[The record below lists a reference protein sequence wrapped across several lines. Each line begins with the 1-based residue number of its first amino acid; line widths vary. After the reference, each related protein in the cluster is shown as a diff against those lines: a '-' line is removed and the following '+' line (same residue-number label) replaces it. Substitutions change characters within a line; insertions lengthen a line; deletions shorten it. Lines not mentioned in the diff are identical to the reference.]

1 MHPGL
6 VFLFANYILSASV
19 ACRTSFDHHKSALL
33 ISLHIFSSLRYP
45 LFVIWI
51 PLAPREQCSISR
63 AQQHRL
69 DGVGGTLRVT
79 ISRPNLGRVWKGAH
93 GVHGK
98 LAQHPGAN
106 MYSRVGWGS
115 SERPWMEERI
125 EAETSV
131 SLKITTPLWCI
142 CDGDWL

>member
-1 MHPGL
+1 M
-6 VFLFANYILSASV
+6 
-19 ACRTSFDHHKSALL
+19 
-33 ISLHIFSSLRYP
+33 
-45 LFVIWI
+45 
-51 PLAPREQCSISR
+51 
-63 AQQHRL
+63 
-69 DGVGGTLRVT
+69 T

-142 CDGDWL
+142 CDGDWLWRVTCMWRDSRRLLLKRGL

>member
-1 MHPGL
+1 M
-6 VFLFANYILSASV
+6 
-19 ACRTSFDHHKSALL
+19 
-33 ISLHIFSSLRYP
+33 
-45 LFVIWI
+45 
-51 PLAPREQCSISR
+51 
-63 AQQHRL
+63 
-69 DGVGGTLRVT
+69 T